1 MSAEFDVIIVGS
13 GPAGVSVTFPLV
25 EAGLQVLMVDGGK
38 TPVVHPPSMG
48 FLESRYNDA
57 DQWKWM
63 VGDDFRALRE
73 IGAVSPKLRT
83 PTLGYVYEDFLSSN
97 SINASGF
104 VAVGSL
110 ASGGLSNGWGCGV
123 ARLSPKEL
131 TSFPFSSH
139 SLDRSYEVVA
149 TRMGISGCCDDDLS
163 DYFGVDSWGQPP
175 VRMDLLHQSIIKR
188 YEKYRN
194 ELVAAGFRLG
204 RSRVAALSR
213 RLGSRSAC
221 DLSGNCLWGCSR
233 QSLYSASF
241 DLERLRVFSGFRYE
255 PGFLVKSI
263 TPAEGGWAING
274 KRGVESLSVVARK
287 IILAAGTLATTR
299 LALGLL
305 NHRENVPLLS
315 CPSGAFLLWIPAMLG
330 EPRVPAFGLGQL
342 SFTLRINDQD
352 VVFGST
358 FGTTGIPVS
367 EFLVHIPVGRRLGID
382 LLNAVLSSC
391 LVGNLFLPGHLSAST
406 ASLCQDGSLSI
417 NGAHQPAVGDI
428 MRQTECRLRKV
439 FFRLGGLLIPRSFT
453 VGLPGGDIHYAGTL
467 PMKESPVAGETN
479 YMGELSGAPGIH
491 IVDGAIL
498 PTISEK
504 SHTLTLMAN
513 ADRIG
518 RELAKGL
525 SGGI

>member
-1 MSAEFDVIIVGS
+1 MNTEFDVIVVGS
-13 GPAGVSVTFPLV
+13 GPAGVSATFPLV

-38 TPVVHPPSMG
+38 TPVVDPPSMS
-48 FLESRYNDA
+48 FLESRYHDA

-63 VGDDFRALRE
+63 VGEDFRALRE

-83 PTLGYVYEDFLSSN
+83 PTLGYIFEDFLSSN
-97 SINASGF
+97 RINTSGF

-123 ARLSPKEL
+123 ARLSPEEL
-131 TSFPFSSH
+131 SNFPFSSH

-175 VRMDLLHQSIIKR
+175 VPMDLLHQFMTKR
-188 YEKYRN
+188 YERYRN
-194 ELVAAGFRLG
+194 ELSSAGFRLG

-221 DLSGNCLWGCSR
+221 DVSGNCLWGCSR

-241 DLERLRVFSGFRYE
+241 DLVKLRGFSAFRYE

-263 TPAEGGWAING
+263 TPTKGGWAIHG
-274 KRGVESLSVVARK
+274 TRGVERLSVVARR

-299 LALGLL
+299 LALSLL
-305 NHRENVPLLS
+305 NHRESVPLLS
-315 CPSGAFLLWIPAMLG
+315 CPSGAFLLWLPAMLG
-330 EPRVPAFGLGQL
+330 APRVPAFGLGQL
-342 SFTLRINDQD
+342 SFTLRIDDRN

-367 EFLVHIPVGRRLGID
+367 EFLMRIPMGRRLGID
-382 LLNAVLSSC
+382 LLNAMLSSC
-391 LVGNLFLPGHLSAST
+391 LVGNVFLPGHLSAST

-417 NGAHQPAVGDI
+417 NGSHQSGVGNI
-428 MRQTECRLRKV
+428 MRQTERRLRKV
-439 FFRLGGLLIPRSFT
+439 FFRLGGLLLPRSFT

-467 PMKESPVAGETN
+467 PMKEAPVAGETN

-491 IVDGAIL
+491 AVDGAVL
-498 PTISEK
+498 PVISEK

-518 RELAKGL
+518 RELAKCL